1 MAARTARR
9 RRSNIGVSAR
19 TAKRRARKTQEL
31 AVKRETAKRRQIKP
45 ETIAQARTW
54 TRKRL
59 RYRRAGLCEVC
70 ACQAAWGHQCGFGK
84 INDPCAECQP
94 IVDSLPDAGPRGS
107 KWRKLLLRLEYMT
120 KAEAREAGLI

>member
-1 MAARTARR
+1 MTARSA
-9 RRSNIGVSAR
+9 RRSRPVSAR
-19 TAKRRARKTQEL
+19 TMKRRARKNLEIAAKREL
-31 AVKRETAKRRQIKP
+31 AARTGKAP
-45 ETIAQARTW
+45 ETVAQARAFD
-54 TRKRL
+54 RKRI
-59 RYRRAGLCEVC
+59 RYRRAGLCH
-70 ACQAAWGHQCGFGK
+70 ACSSQAAWGHQCGFGK